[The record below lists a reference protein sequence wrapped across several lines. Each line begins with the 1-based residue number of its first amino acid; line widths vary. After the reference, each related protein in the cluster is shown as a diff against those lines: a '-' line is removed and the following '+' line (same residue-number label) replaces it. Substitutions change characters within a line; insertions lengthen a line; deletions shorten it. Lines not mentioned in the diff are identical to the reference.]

1 MLTDTSGIGLTGNDR
16 YEGFGVDI
24 IEKLA
29 NMYGFKYEFVVQE
42 DGDYGRPKGNTTE
55 WTGMI
60 GEVMASRADLAITD
74 LTINSQRI
82 RQQIFQ

>member
-1 MLTDTSGIGLTGNDR
+1 MLTDTSGTGLTGNAR

-24 IEKLA
+24 IEELA
-29 NMYGFKYEFVVQE
+29 NMYGFKYEFVIQE
-42 DGDYGRPKGNTTE
+42 DGDYGRQIGNTTE

-60 GEVMASRADLAITD
+60 GEVMAGRADLAITD

-82 RQQIFQ
+82 RQ